1 MAGIIVGAK
10 ILGIKLLEAKLQGAF
25 KEWAKEDVNG
35 DYWDKQFGSKIW
47 DYPGTTIRKN
57 TETIAP
63 GKRDIYD
70 LGKLYESGIESFK
83 TTNSDNSVT
92 ASWDWDAKNSTGSL
106 YAYYVHEGAE
116 KAGNNLVPRKW
127 TDALVVPSLFAKSD
141 LSELLKKRITIAL
154 SR

>member
-63 GKRDIYD
+63 G
-70 LGKLYESGIESFK
+70 IEIFK
-83 TTNSDNSVT
+83 TTKSDNSVT
-92 ASWDWDAKNSTGSL
+92 ASWDWDAKNSTGNL